1 MKQKWLLTGTALLL
15 AAALAGCGNTPGRSG
30 GKDQHGTGADGGA
43 GRRQH
48 RRGGRGHFFRDA
60 QRGGWRDLLQG

>member
-43 GRRQH
+43 GIS
-48 RRGGRGHFFRDA
+48 GIM
-60 QRGGWRDLLQG
+60 L